1 MARIGGT
8 AKGGVCRLALTE
20 KDSAAHRLMA
30 DWAKARG
37 FRVFLDDM
45 GNMFVR
51 RAGTAHDAT
60 PAMSG
65 SHSDTQPTGGRFDGI
80 SGVLAAFEA
89 LEAIDDAGIATRR
102 PIEAAIW
109 NNEEGARFSPGVMGS
124 AVRSD
129 EHTSELQSLMRLS
142 Y

>member
-1 MARIGGT
+1 MTTGSVSIDAARLWRRHVDMARIGGT

-20 KDSAAHRLMA
+20 KDIAAHRLMA

-65 SHSDTQPTGGRFDGI
+65 SHSD
-80 SGVLAAFEA
+80 
-89 LEAIDDAGIATRR
+89 
-102 PIEAAIW
+102 
-109 NNEEGARFSPGVMGS
+109 
-124 AVRSD
+124 RSE
-129 EHTSELQSLMRLS
+129 EHTSELQSILRN
-142 Y
+142 